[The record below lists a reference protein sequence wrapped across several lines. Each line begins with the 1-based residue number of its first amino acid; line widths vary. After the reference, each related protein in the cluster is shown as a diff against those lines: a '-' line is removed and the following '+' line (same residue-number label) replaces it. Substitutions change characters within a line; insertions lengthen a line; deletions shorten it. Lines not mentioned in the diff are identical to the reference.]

1 MNEREETMPHT
12 LHSRKP
18 AAQAKA
24 LRAAGMAIGL
34 VMAVKAPLRSLADQ
48 VVRAAASVPANI
60 AEGQGRA
67 GKDRLYH
74 WRIAYGSAKELEV
87 HLTLLL
93 EAGAVD
99 SERAAEALRL
109 LDEVRAMLWRMTHP
123 R

>member
-1 MNEREETMPHT
+1 MNERKETIPYT
-12 LHSRKP
+12 LHSSQP

-24 LRAAGMAIGL
+24 LRAAGMAISL
-34 VMAVKAPLRSLADQ
+34 VMAVKTPLRSLADQ

-60 AEGQGRA
+60 SEGQGRS

-74 WRIAYGSAKELEV
+74 WRVAYGSAKELEV

-93 EAGAVD
+93 GAGAVD
-99 SERAAEALRL
+99 PRRAAEALRL
-109 LDEVRAMLWRMTHP
+109 LDEVRAMLWRMVHP